1 MWRAFGV
8 GAVAGLVWGVV
19 ARGFMRLLA
28 EVPEFSWAGTLGIIG
43 VATVVGGAV
52 GLVRRARTDGRS
64 RWWRLV
70 ALPFVLLFTA
80 AGALF
85 LPGAV
90 GIAAARRGGWFLR
103 VVGAL
108 LVGVSVWAVVDE
120 SHGVPPARQALGLL
134 IAFGCLAVEGWAL
147 GEVRAQVG
155 AQAGAGG
162 GAGPEPGGPP
172 GLRRAGGGSRCTG

>member
-8 GAVAGLVWGVV
+8 GAAAGLVWGVV

-85 LPGAV
+85 LPGAL
-90 GIAAARRGGWFLR
+90 GIAASRRGGWFIR

-120 SHGVPPARQALGLL
+120 SRGVPPARQALGLL

-147 GEVRAQVG
+147 GEVVRRWAPRPARVV
-155 AQAGAGG
+155 
-162 GAGPEPGGPP
+162 EPGLSPA
-172 GLRRAGGGSRCTG
+172 GLPA